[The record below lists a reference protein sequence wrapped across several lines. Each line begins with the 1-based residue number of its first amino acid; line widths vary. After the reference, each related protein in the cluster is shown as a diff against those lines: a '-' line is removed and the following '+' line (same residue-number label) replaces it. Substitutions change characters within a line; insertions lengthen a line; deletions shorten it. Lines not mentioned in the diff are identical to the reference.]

1 MPDTEDN
8 FLDFRND
15 LILKYGE
22 ERLKTAANKCLA
34 LFFVFLRFSAV
45 PKNASFEEE
54 MRIFLNLNYK
64 GPLNDELSDIQNE
77 FLNNRYLE
85 IIKENGD
92 HEYFNTAG
100 LKTVEDKIS
109 AAKALGRAQYLDQ
122 GKKVS
127 TGQTNMDLALD
138 LFKLYGFQYFL
149 YRENPQH
156 PIFLNAVPEN
166 IFIEQLH
173 EQQGPPTQPVTKTG
187 GCLGV
192 ILFFVSIATAF
203 ILAIL

>member
-1 MPDTEDN
+1 MPLNEGFIKWNPYT
-8 FLDFRND
+8 
-15 LILKYGE
+15 
-22 ERLKTAANKCLA
+22 NK
-34 LFFVFLRFSAV
+34 VT
-45 PKNASFEEE
+45 KNASFEEE
-54 MRIFLNLNYK
+54 MRIFPNLNYE
-64 GPLNDELSDIQNE
+64 GPLNDELSDIQNQ

-85 IIKENGD
+85 IIKENRD

-109 AAKALGRAQYLDQ
+109 AAKALGRAEYTDQ

-166 IFIEQLH
+166 IFTEQPN
-173 EQQGPPTQPVTKTG
+173 EQQGPRTQPAAKTG
-187 GCLGV
+187 GCLGA
-192 ILFFVSIATAF
+192 ILFFVLIVTAF